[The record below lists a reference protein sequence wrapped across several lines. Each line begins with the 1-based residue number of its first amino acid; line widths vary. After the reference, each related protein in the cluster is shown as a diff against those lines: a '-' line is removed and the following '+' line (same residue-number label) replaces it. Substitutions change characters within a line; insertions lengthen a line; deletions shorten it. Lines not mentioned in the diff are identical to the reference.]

1 MSVNKQNLMRRGL
14 FTLVGLGLSAGLVAC
29 GHGVAAERPDQP
41 AGMGMM
47 GGMGHGPMGGGMGM
61 DGMGPMGGGMGHHG
75 PMSAADMKQHQE
87 RMVERIST
95 ALSLDA
101 TQKANLVKLAE
112 AMQAQRQ
119 AMMGGEPGAMHAQMQ
134 ALIAGDRFDTA
145 KANALVNDK
154 TEAMRKGSPNVI
166 AAAATFFDGLKP
178 EQQAKVREFMAKG
191 PQHERHGWM
200 HR

>member
-1 MSVNKQNLMRRGL
+1 MSVNKQNLLRRGL
-14 FTLVGLGLSAGLVAC
+14 FTLLGLGLSAGLVAC
-29 GHGVAAERPDQP
+29 GHGMAAERPDQP

-47 GGMGHGPMGGGMGM
+47 GGMGHGPMGGMGM
-61 DGMGPMGGGMGHHG
+61 DGGMGHHG
-75 PMSAADMKQHQE
+75 PMSAADMQKHHE
-87 RMVERIST
+87 RMIERIST

-101 TQKANLVKLAE
+101 TQKANLVKLGE
-112 AMQAQRQ
+112 AMQAQRK
-119 AMMGGEPGAMHAQMQ
+119 AMMGDDPAAMHTQMQ
-134 ALIAGDRFDTA
+134 ALVAGDRFDTA

-154 TEAMRKGSPNVI
+154 TEAMRKGSPQVI